1 MLVLQDLWRS
11 QHGLQLFEVDM
22 RVIKDHVVA
31 VALEPAFY
39 SAGLLSSLLEDFFE
53 AGELWLLQVQGVR
66 HGRVHLVLE
75 DGQDVTSAATTVVD
89 LTFLA
94 LPGGTLDGYDMALVH
109 GTCHKMS
116 TYSCSCTGACRPAS
130 SGVFSGR
137 TG

>member
-1 MLVLQDLWRS
+1 
-11 QHGLQLFEVDM
+11 M

-31 VALEPAFY
+31 VALEPAFC
-39 SAGLLSSLLEDFFE
+39 SAGLLPSLLEDFFE

-75 DGQDVTSAATTVVD
+75 DGQDVTSAATAVVD

-116 TYSCSCTGACRPAS
+116 TYPCSYTGACRPAS